1 MTMTMPVFRNAPST
15 PIDQPTTGGFH
26 FDSSSGFGS
35 GGSGLPLY
43 GASGGASGSG
53 FLAQGYGISFA
64 YSAPS
69 SIADKENPKPF
80 EISLRK
86 RKAGDSSSNGP
97 RAKKTH

>member
-1 MTMTMPVFRNAPST
+1 M
-15 PIDQPTTGGFH
+15 ILLLDL
-26 FDSSSGFGS
+26 DLE
-35 GGSGLPLY
+35 GLVYHCMLY

-69 SIADKENPKPF
+69 SIADKDNPKPF

>member
-1 MTMTMPVFRNAPST
+1 
-15 PIDQPTTGGFH
+15 
-26 FDSSSGFGS
+26 
-35 GGSGLPLY
+35 LY